1 MKRGVIMIETLNLTI
16 SEVKENVKSFN
27 YDIDEY
33 ETVDNGTAIIVYQ
46 SSYYRIIYYFDSN
59 GKYEDFEI
67 EDLTKI

>member
-1 MKRGVIMIETLNLTI
+1 MTETLNLTI
-16 SEVKENVKSFN
+16 SEVKENAKSFN

-33 ETVDNGTAIIVYQ
+33 ETADNGTAIIVYQ

-59 GKYEDFEI
+59 EKYEDFEI